1 MKSKFPAYYRIR
13 KEDIL
18 AKFDDCVFVF
28 DTSALLDVFRLKKE
42 LSEKVF
48 EVFEHYQAQVRIP
61 YHVAE
66 EYNRRIH
73 YVLKDQLKHITDS
86 RNSFNTF
93 VNTFAAK
100 RNMPYISTD
109 TKKLLDKLHEQIEQ
123 EYSEQERFVKDQLLH
138 GEYQNRMSDLL
149 EGKVLDSF
157 TTEEIAEIS
166 KEGETRYS
174 NKVPPGF
181 KDAAKGDNRYGDLIN
196 WKEIL
201 RFAKSSH
208 KHILFVANDEKEDW
222 VCKENGM
229 TIGPLYDLLKEFY
242 NEMGDNE
249 HFFHVYT
256 LDRFLSIVNEKNAEI
271 VSTEVVQ
278 EVKDYI
284 ESPVNDTPSIS
295 EMIRY
300 MQGKAILPMPMASYA
315 ETLETLSRS
324 TEGIREL
331 SKMSERL
338 KAVTKLRLGDSM
350 KIANDSILGADTHE
364 KEKQTLEDDKISGH
378 KEKAIDVRES
388 HKVTDH
394 ALEKN
399 ECDKGSGVGKTV

>member
-1 MKSKFPAYYRIR
+1 MKSKFPAYYRIH

-18 AKFDDCVFVF
+18 AKFDDCVFMF
-28 DTSALLDVFRLKKE
+28 DTSALLDVFRLKQE

-48 EVFEHYQAQVRIP
+48 EVIEHYQAKVRIA

-73 YVLKDQLKHITDS
+73 DVLKDQLKYITDS
-86 RNSFNTF
+86 RNSFNAF
-93 VNTFAAK
+93 VKTFAAK
-100 RNMPYISTD
+100 RSMPYISAD
-109 TKKLLDKLHEQIEQ
+109 TKDLLDMLHEQIEK
-123 EYSEQERFVKDQLLH
+123 EYSDQEHYVKDQLLH
-138 GEYQNRMSDLL
+138 GEYQNRMADLL
-149 EGKVLDSF
+149 EGNVLDPF
-157 TTEEIAEIS
+157 TTEEIAEIA

-242 NEMGDNE
+242 NEMGDND
-249 HFFHVYT
+249 HFFHIYT
-256 LDRFLSIVNEKNAEI
+256 LDRFLSLVNEKDAAI
-271 VSTEVVQ
+271 VSTDVVQ

-284 ESPVNDTPSIS
+284 ESPANDTPLFA
-295 EMIRY
+295 ELVRA
-300 MQGKAILPMPMASYA
+300 MQGNAILSTPKEGYV
-315 ETLETLSRS
+315 ETLEAFNKSI
-324 TEGIREL
+324 EGIREL
-331 SKMSERL
+331 SKMAERI
-338 KAVTKLRLGDSM
+338 KAVTRPWTSIKV
-350 KIANDSILGADTHE
+350 ANDRLPAADKLDE
-364 KEKQTLEDDKISGH
+364 EKQTLEDDKIS
-378 KEKAIDVRES
+378 
-388 HKVTDH
+388 DH
-394 ALEKN
+394 AAKAKDAIENPKASEPASDKV
-399 ECDKGSGVGKTV
+399 ECDKDSIVEKAG

>member
-1 MKSKFPAYYRIR
+1 MKSKFPAYYRIH

-18 AKFDDCVFVF
+18 AKFDDCVFMF

-48 EVFEHYQAQVRIP
+48 GVIEHYQAQVKIP

-73 YVLKDQLKHITDS
+73 DVLKDQLQYIKDS
-86 RNSFNTF
+86 RGSFDAF
-93 VNTFAAK
+93 VRTFAAK
-100 RNMPYISTD
+100 RSMPYISAD
-109 TKKLLDKLHEQIEQ
+109 TKDILDMLREQIEK
-123 EYSEQERFVKDQLLH
+123 EYLEQEQFVKDQLVH
-138 GEYQNRMSDLL
+138 GEYQNRMADLL
-149 EGKVLDSF
+149 DGKVLDPF
-157 TTEEIAEIS
+157 TTEEIEEIA
-166 KEGETRYS
+166 KEGEARYS

-181 KDAAKGDNRYGDLIN
+181 KDAAKGANRYGDLIN

-242 NEMGDNE
+242 NEVGDND
-249 HFFHVYT
+249 HFFHIYT
-256 LDRFLSIVNEKNAEI
+256 LDRFLSLVNEKDAAI
-271 VSTEVVQ
+271 VSTDVVQ

-284 ESPVNDTPSIS
+284 ESPANDTPSFA
-295 EMIRY
+295 ELVRA
-300 MQGKAILPMPMASYA
+300 MQGNAILSTPMEGYV
-315 ETLETLSRS
+315 ETLEAFNKS

-331 SKMSERL
+331 SKMAERI
-338 KAVTKLRLGDSM
+338 KAVTRPWTSIKV
-350 KIANDSILGADTHE
+350 ANDRLPAAENIDE
-364 KEKQTLEDDKISGH
+364 EKQTLNDDKISELG
-378 KEKAIDVRES
+378 EKAKDVLENP
-388 HKVTDH
+388 KVSDP
-394 ALEKN
+394 ASDKA
-399 ECDKGSGVGKTV
+399 ECDKDSSAEKAG

>member
-1 MKSKFPAYYRIR
+1 MKSKFPAYYRIH

-18 AKFDDCVFVF
+18 SKFDDCVFMF
-28 DTSALLDVFRLKKE
+28 DTSALLDVFRLKQE

-48 EVFEHYQAQVRIP
+48 DIIEHYQKQVRIP

-73 YVLKDQLKHITDS
+73 SVLKDQLKYITDS
-86 RNSFNTF
+86 RNSFNAF
-93 VNTFAAK
+93 VKSFAAK
-100 RNMPYISTD
+100 RSMPYISTE
-109 TKKLLDKLHEQIEQ
+109 TKELLDKLQEQIEE
-123 EYSEQERFVKDQLLH
+123 EYSKQESFVKDQLLH
-138 GEYQNRMSDLL
+138 GAYQNRMADLL
-149 EGKVLDSF
+149 EGNVLDPF
-157 TTEEIAEIS
+157 TAEEIAEIA

-201 RFAKSSH
+201 RFAKSYH

-242 NEMGDNE
+242 NEIEDNE
-249 HFFHVYT
+249 HFFHIYT
-256 LDRFLSIVNEKNAEI
+256 LDRFLSLVNEKDAAI
-271 VSTEVVQ
+271 VSTDVVQ

-284 ESPVNDTPSIS
+284 ESPANETPSFVELVRAI
-295 EMIRY
+295 
-300 MQGKAILPMPMASYA
+300 QGNALLSTPMAGYA
-315 ETLETLSRS
+315 EALESFSKS

-331 SKMSERL
+331 SQMAERL
-338 KAVTKLRLGDSM
+338 KTVTRPWASLKVV
-350 KIANDSILGADTHE
+350 NDSIVRADSFE
-364 KEKQTLEDDKISGH
+364 EEKQSQNDDKTSNRA
-378 KEKAIDVRES
+378 EKA
-388 HKVTDH
+388 TD
-394 ALEKN
+394 ALESPKVAN
-399 ECDKGSGVGKTV
+399 PASEKVECDKDSGAEK

>member
-1 MKSKFPAYYRIR
+1 MKSKFPAYYRIH

-18 AKFDDCVFVF
+18 TKFDDCVFMF

-48 EVFEHYQAQVRIP
+48 EVIEHYQAQVKIP

-73 YVLKDQLKHITDS
+73 GVLKDQLKYITDS
-86 RNSFNTF
+86 RNSFNAF
-93 VNTFAAK
+93 VKSFAAK
-100 RNMPYISTD
+100 RSMPYISSD
-109 TKKLLDKLHEQIEQ
+109 TKDLLDMLNEQIEK
-123 EYSEQERFVKDQLLH
+123 EYSDQEHYVKDQLLH
-138 GEYQNRMSDLL
+138 GEYQNRMADLL
-149 EGKVLDSF
+149 NGKVLDSF
-157 TTEEIAEIS
+157 TAEEIAEIA

-201 RFAKSSH
+201 RFAKSTH

-249 HFFHVYT
+249 HFFHIYT
-256 LDRFLSIVNEKNAEI
+256 LDRFLSLVNEKDAAI
-271 VSTEVVQ
+271 VSTDVVQ

-284 ESPVNDTPSIS
+284 ESPANDTPSLM
-295 EMIRY
+295 ELVRA
-300 MQGKAILPMPMASYA
+300 MQGNTLLSTPMEGYA
-315 ETLETLSRS
+315 ETLEAISKS

-331 SKMSERL
+331 SKMTERL
-338 KAVTKLRLGDSM
+338 KAVTRPWASLKVV
-350 KIANDSILGADTHE
+350 NDSLSGSDKLE
-364 KEKQTLEDDKISGH
+364 EEKQRLEEEKVSDQE
-378 KEKAIDVRES
+378 EKAKD
-388 HKVTDH
+388 
-394 ALEKN
+394 ALESPKVSDPASGKA
-399 ECDKGSGVGKTV
+399 ECDKDSGVEKAG